1 MPTKKPAW
9 KAAGRLDK
17 LLEDLEISNVE
28 LARRLGMKDAAI
40 SRWRSGSRAPS
51 PDRLAEICRA
61 TGLSAD
67 EILGLDADREW
78 PSHEAARARRLLAA
92 VAEAMGGKKR

>member
-28 LARRLGMKDAAI
+28 LARRIGTKDSAV
-40 SRWRSGSRAPS
+40 SRWRSGTRAPN
-51 PDRLAEICRA
+51 PDRLVDVCRA

-67 EILGLDADREW
+67 EILGLDTDRDW
-78 PSHEAARARRLLAA
+78 PSHEAARARRLLGA
-92 VAEAMGGKKR
+92 VAEVLGEKKR